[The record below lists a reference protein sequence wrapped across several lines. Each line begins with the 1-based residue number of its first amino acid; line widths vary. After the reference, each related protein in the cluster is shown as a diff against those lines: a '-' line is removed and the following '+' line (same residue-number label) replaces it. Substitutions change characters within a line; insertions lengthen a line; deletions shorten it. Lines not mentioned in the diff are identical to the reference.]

1 MGCTGCKKK
10 HIRKEQENL
19 PNKKSK
25 EVSNS
30 IKKPINFDVD
40 RIMTWI
46 IVIWFFFGI
55 YGIYSLIKIIINWL

>member
-10 HIRKEQENL
+10 YIRKEQENL

-25 EVSNS
+25 EALNS

-46 IVIWFFFGI
+46 IVIWFFLGI
-55 YGIYSLIKIIINWL
+55 YGIYSLIKTIMNWL